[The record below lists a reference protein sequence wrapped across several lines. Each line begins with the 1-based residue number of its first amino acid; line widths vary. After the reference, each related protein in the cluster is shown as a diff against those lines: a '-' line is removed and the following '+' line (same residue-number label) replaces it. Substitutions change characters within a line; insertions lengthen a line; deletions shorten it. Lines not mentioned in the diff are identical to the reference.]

1 MNGAGG
7 TRGGV
12 GSFLLGLAMM
22 VAGGFLLLQSIKV
35 TTVFSLGYGLYR
47 WGGYSMTTGM
57 VLIPLLLGIG
67 MIFWNARNWFGWIL
81 ALGSLIALVVG
92 VLASIQF
99 HIIHMSLF
107 ELLVV
112 LILAVGGAA
121 LFARSLMESPSKGGA
136 SS

>member
-22 VAGGFLLLQSIKV
+22 VAGGYLLLQSIKV

-47 WGGYSMTTGM
+47 WGGYSLTTGM
-57 VLIPLLLGIG
+57 VLIPMMFGVG
-67 MIFWNARNWFGWIL
+67 MIFWNARNWLGWIL
-81 ALGSLIALVVG
+81 ALGSLISIVVG

-107 ELLVV
+107 DLLVV
-112 LILAVGGAA
+112 LILAVGGAG
-121 LFARSLMESPSKGGA
+121 LFLRSLFDSPSKGNAAG
-136 SS
+136 